1 MSSLEL
7 KGIVKRFGGFTAVD
21 HVDLSVA
28 EGEFIVF
35 VGPSG
40 CGKST
45 LLRLIAGLEQISGGE
60 LLIDGKRMNET
71 PPAKRGIAMV
81 FQSYALYPH
90 MSVERNLGFALE
102 TSGLPKTEIAERVGK
117 AARFLQIDHLLARR
131 PAQLSGGQQQRVAI
145 GRALVR
151 SQKLFLFDEPLSNLD
166 ADLRME
172 MRVEIARIHGE
183 LGATTIYVTHDQLEA
198 MTLADRI
205 VVLKDGKIA
214 QAGPPMELYNRPAN
228 RFVAGFIGAPRMNFL
243 DGASATTP
251 NGSSVSVLDRSF
263 ELHDISHDGKVT
275 IGVRPEHLLL
285 GAGDIQ
291 LPAHIQLVEPLG
303 GEALVH
309 ARVASGQLVVIKV
322 QGRPDVKAGAA
333 ISVGWKREDAHLFDG
348 NDQAIR
354 GDRR

>member
-1 MSSLEL
+1 MTSIAL
-7 KGIVKRFGGFTAVD
+7 KKVVKRFGGVTAVNG
-21 HVDLSVA
+21 VDLDVK
-28 EGEFIVF
+28 EGEFVVF

-45 LLRLIAGLEQISGGE
+45 LLRMIAGLEEISDGE
-60 LLIDGKRMNET
+60 LAIDGKRMNET

-102 TSGLPKTEIAERVGK
+102 TSGLAKGAIEERVNK
-117 AARFLQIDHLLARR
+117 AARFLKIEHLLARR

-151 SQKLFLFDEPLSNLD
+151 SQRLFLFDEPLSNLD

-172 MRVEIARIHGE
+172 MRVEIARIHRE

-214 QAGPPMELYNRPAN
+214 QAGSPMELYERPTN

-243 DGASATTP
+243 PCSIDAKAKGAQLNVLGVSAKIDATGYDGEA
-251 NGSSVSVLDRSF
+251 NL
-263 ELHDISHDGKVT
+263 
-275 IGVRPEHLLL
+275 GVRPEHLQL
-285 GAGDIQ
+285 GAGDVN
-291 LPAHIQLVEPLG
+291 LPGQIVLVEPLG

-309 ARVASGQLVVIKV
+309 VRLSNDQLMVVKV
-322 QGRPDVKAGAA
+322 QGKPTVHADDAVT
-333 ISVGWKREDAHLFDG
+333 VGWSSSDAHLFDRDG
-348 NDQAIR
+348 NAIAAER
-354 GDRR
+354 